1 MVEIDGDRISVKN
14 GENVLEQTASTG
26 MVRRQVLNG
35 APGAADKPVRNI
47 LTQLNNS

>member
-35 APGAADKPVRNI
+35 EQGRQ
-47 LTQLNNS
+47 TSQLVTY